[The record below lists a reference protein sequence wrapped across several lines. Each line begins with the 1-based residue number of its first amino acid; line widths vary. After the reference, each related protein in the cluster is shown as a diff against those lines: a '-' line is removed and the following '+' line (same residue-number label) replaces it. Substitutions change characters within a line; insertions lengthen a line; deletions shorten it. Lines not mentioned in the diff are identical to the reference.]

1 MKNNQ
6 IPYVIFQATSQFS
19 FKFCITLQCHDTY
32 FLWNFLAFGQKEPI
46 KVKFSD
52 FWVVR
57 WKSTKFLKSY
67 FKLQV
72 SFSLN
77 FVSSVSWKL
86 HVLQFLFVGESNK
99 QRRGRIIS
107 NFTKGDPFHLLR
119 QLSSLGGNFTMPLL
133 LAPSKKGL
141 PLPFS
146 LAKKRICESL
156 EIVSLIGSFYPK

>member
-1 MKNNQ
+1 MHH
-6 IPYVIFQATSQFS
+6 PSVSWHIFPLKFS
-19 FKFCITLQCHDTY
+19 S
-32 FLWNFLAFGQKEPI
+32 WNIICFGQKEPI

-86 HVLQFLFVGESNK
+86 IVLQFLFVGESNK

-156 EIVSLIGSFYPK
+156 EIVSLIGSFYRK